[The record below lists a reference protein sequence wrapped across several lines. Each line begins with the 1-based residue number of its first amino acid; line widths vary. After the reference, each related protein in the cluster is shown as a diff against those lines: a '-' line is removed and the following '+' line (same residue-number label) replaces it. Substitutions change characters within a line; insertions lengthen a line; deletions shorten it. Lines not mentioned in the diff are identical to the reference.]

1 MIHVYIMAANN
12 RDPSSK
18 RTTLTIDP
26 DVKLVFNYSLYKYP
40 SKNTS
45 EHLRGLL
52 KKQFGENDWNQF
64 IGDASEHFRR
74 CTIHD
79 KPFVQMC
86 KTCEIAVCEE
96 CDLLEH
102 DGHVIEYYCARHE
115 VSYERQCYLCEK
127 ESWETKVQI
136 EGVTFD
142 ELASEIKNN
151 QELVIVD
158 VRGSPQA
165 VIIENAHDIPYHN
178 FRKETD
184 INIVLQEL
192 VMKYPDATWVT
203 YSQGRR
209 GHPLESMRG
218 WLATLDLKV
227 KYRVKQAFYL
237 KGGFSNFVETYPE
250 LCIQKKK

>member
-1 MIHVYIMAANN
+1 MDANN

-26 DVKLVFNYSLYKYP
+26 DVKLVFNYSLFKHP

-45 EHLRGLL
+45 DHLRNLL
-52 KKQFGENDWNQF
+52 KNQFGETDWDQL

-74 CTIHD
+74 CLIHD
-79 KPFVQMC
+79 KPFIQMC
-86 KTCEIAVCEE
+86 KTCEIALCED
-96 CDLLEH
+96 CDILEH

-127 ESWETKVQI
+127 ESWETKVRV
-136 EGVTFD
+136 EGITCD
-142 ELASEIKNN
+142 ELASEVKLN

-158 VRGSPQA
+158 VRGKKQSKT
-165 VIIENAHDIPYHN
+165 IENAHQIPYHN

-184 INIVLQEL
+184 VHKELLEL
-192 VMKYPDATWVT
+192 VKNNPDATWIT
-203 YSQGRR
+203 FSQGRQ

-227 KYRVKQAFYL
+227 KFRVKQAFYL
-237 KGGFSNFVETYPE
+237 KGGFINFVETYPE
-250 LCIQKKK
+250 HCIQKKSE